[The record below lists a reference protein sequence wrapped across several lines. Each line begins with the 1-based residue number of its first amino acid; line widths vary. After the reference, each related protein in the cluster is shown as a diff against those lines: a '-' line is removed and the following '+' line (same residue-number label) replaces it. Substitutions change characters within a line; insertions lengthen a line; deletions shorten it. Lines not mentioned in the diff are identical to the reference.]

1 MAEDPGFGL
10 TGIHSEGGVKTGGLA
25 YPPGTSI
32 GGEIGTSYEV

>member
-25 YPPGTSI
+25 YPPGDLHRGRNRDI
-32 GGEIGTSYEV
+32 L